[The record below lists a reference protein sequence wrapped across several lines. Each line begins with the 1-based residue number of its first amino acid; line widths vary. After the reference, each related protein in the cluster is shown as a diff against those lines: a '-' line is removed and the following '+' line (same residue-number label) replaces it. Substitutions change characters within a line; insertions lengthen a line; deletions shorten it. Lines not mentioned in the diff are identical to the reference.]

1 MYFPNRDYLMTIM
14 SLSEH
19 CLAPGERQQRLHLGR
34 GQPGL
39 QREAAGLA
47 PGQPLQRGRRRADCQ
62 GDQSYQSPSKIILSL
77 LQWDCMLDMGWN
89 TNTYSD
95 VASLGM
101 CGSSEEDNLMVFA
114 GNLVTSQ
121 IIVGDLRARR
131 RTEDLGVATTLP
143 GKAPLT
149 ISVSGDV
156 FACACCSDCSI
167 LVYR

>member
-1 MYFPNRDYLMTIM
+1 
-14 SLSEH
+14 
-19 CLAPGERQQRLHLGR
+19 
-34 GQPGL
+34 
-39 QREAAGLA
+39 
-47 PGQPLQRGRRRADCQ
+47 
-62 GDQSYQSPSKIILSL
+62 
-77 LQWDCMLDMGWN
+77 MLDMGWN

-131 RTEDLGVATTLP
+131 RTEDLEVATSLP

-167 LVYR
+167 LVYRFTRGKSWSPAGKLQHHTDQVTGLGISSDGTKLASCGWDGLVCIWSLGSLS